1 MRFDE
6 SDFAEVSK
14 AATSRRNLLVSHI
27 QCKWMGMTTIQMS
40 NASNDEVWMRWWLI
54 VAGAWMKYEH
64 V

>member
-1 MRFDE
+1 MHHWCARARCLVVMRFDE

-40 NASNDEVWMRWWLI
+40 NASNDEV
-54 VAGAWMKYEH
+54 
-64 V
+64 